1 MTSET
6 TINWLRKQQ
15 ENAAQAIRDL
25 RSGQKIEFEGS
36 DVTDE
41 WISRYERLLERYTR
55 LIETHEQRDREK
67 KLSEALKFTK

>member
-1 MTSET
+1 MTSES
-6 TINWLRKQQ
+6 TINWLRKQR

-25 RSGQKIEFEGS
+25 RSGHKIEFEGT

-55 LIETHEQRDREK
+55 LIETHEQRARED
-67 KLSEALKFTK
+67 KLSDALKFKK